1 MNSIHEKS
9 SLKDKVEDYIEL
21 RKDLFILNSSK
32 KASKILANLAVRLSF
47 VIFGILAVMFSA
59 VGVSGIL
66 NDYFQNSYA
75 GYFIV
80 SGFFLI
86 LSILIFLRGKNL
98 FLNYIGETLLNIFY
112 DEYD

>member
-1 MNSIHEKS
+1 MNSIQEKS
-9 SLKDKVEDYIEL
+9 SLKDKIEDYIEL
-21 RKDLFILNSSK
+21 RKDLFILKSSK

-47 VIFGILAVMFSA
+47 ILFILVAIMFSA
-59 VGVSGIL
+59 VGVAGIL
-66 NDYFQNSYA
+66 NDYFHNGYA

-80 SGFFLI
+80 SGVFII

-98 FLNYIGETLLNIFY
+98 LLNYIGETLLNIFY